1 MPSKVMTYEKAMKRL
16 EQILAQMENN
26 ELNIDQLTPV
36 LKEAQ
41 ELIIFCKQKL
51 YTTDVEIQKM
61 LDSFQKE
68 D

>member
-51 YTTDVEIQKM
+51 YTTDTEIQKM

-68 D
+68 E